1 MTTKKTEKA
10 LSEAFGLPEPKQ
22 VEILE
27 PVKQLPVESTST
39 EMADAEQD
47 YALSRKTFK
56 SLIDKGSDAIDD
68 LFHLAKSSEHPR
80 AFEVLATLIKTVA
93 DTTKDLYDLQKKSK
107 DLKVESNQT
116 PQTPGS
122 VNVEQAIFVGSTA
135 ELLKRIKEERE

>member
-10 LSEAFGLPEPKQ
+10 LTEAFGLPEPKQ
-22 VEILE
+22 VVEILE
-27 PVKQLPVESTST
+27 PVKTKAVEPVTDGND
-39 EMADAEQD
+39 ADQD

-68 LFHLAKSSEHPR
+68 LFMLAKSSEHPR

-135 ELLKRIKEERE
+135 ELLKKIKEEK

>member
-1 MTTKKTEKA
+1 MTTKRTEKA
-10 LSEAFGLPEPKQ
+10 LTEAFGLPEPKH

-27 PVKQLPVESTST
+27 PVKSKAMEPMTDGND
-39 EMADAEQD
+39 ADQD
-47 YALSRKTFK
+47 YALSRRTFK

-68 LFHLAKSSEHPR
+68 LFMLAKSSEHPR

-116 PQTPGS
+116 PQAPGS

-135 ELLKRIKEERE
+135 ELLKKIKEEK